1 MLESLSDKFEAVFKK
16 LRGHGKIRESHLD
29 ESLREI
35 RIALLEADV
44 NLDVVKRFVEAIR
57 SQAVGQ
63 EVLGSLTPAQQIVKI
78 VHEEL
83 IRLMGESTPLD
94 LGVSPPVPVMLV
106 GLQGSGKTTT
116 VAKLARYLKTEL
128 KRTPYLVPADVRRP
142 AAIDQLKILGE
153 QVGCAVHPTLA
164 TAKPVDICREALA
177 AAKNQGY
184 DVCLFDTAGRLH
196 IDEELMQEL
205 ADIRAAVRP
214 HQTLLVADAMT
225 GQDAVNVARGFH
237 ERLGL
242 TGVVLTKM
250 EGDAR
255 GGAALS
261 IRAVSGAPILFL
273 GVGEKLDALEAFH
286 PDRLASRIL
295 GMGDVLSLIERVE
308 RAVDQKEAAE
318 LERKLRRDEFS
329 LEDFR
334 DQLRTVKKMGSITDL
349 VGMIPG
355 LDKMARGVD
364 SAKAA
369 KDLGRIE
376 AIIGSMTNQERRN
389 PNLLNASRRRRVA
402 LGSGT
407 SVAEI
412 NRFLKQYTQMKKMMK
427 KFSGGA
433 LPMLGRKLGLPL

>member
-35 RIALLEADV
+35 RLALLEADV
-44 NLDVVKRFVEAIR
+44 NLEVVKGFVEGIR
-57 SQAVGQ
+57 SKALGQ

-78 VHEEL
+78 VHGEL
-83 IRLMGESTPLD
+83 IALMGEATALD
-94 LGVSPPVPVMLV
+94 LGASPPVPVMLV

-116 VAKLARYLKTEL
+116 VAKLARYLKGEL
-128 KRTPYLVPADVRRP
+128 RRTPYLVPADVRRP
-142 AAIDQLKILGE
+142 AAIDQLKILGD
-153 QVGCAVHPTLA
+153 QVGCAVHPTSA
-164 TAKPVDICREALA
+164 TSRPVDICREALA
-177 AAKNQGY
+177 AARNQGY

-196 IDEELMQEL
+196 IDEQLMQEL
-205 ADIRAAVRP
+205 AEIRAAVSP
-214 HQTLLVADAMT
+214 HQTVLVADAMT

-295 GMGDVLSLIERVE
+295 GMGDVLSLIERVG
-308 RAVDQKEAAE
+308 RVVDQKEAE
-318 LERKLRRDEFS
+318 GLEKKLRRDEFT
-329 LEDFR
+329 LEDFHA
-334 DQLRTVKKMGSITDL
+334 QLRTVKKMGSVTDL
-349 VGMIPG
+349 IGMIPG

-364 SAKAA
+364 STKAQ
-369 KDLGRIE
+369 KDLARVE

-427 KFSGGA
+427 KFSGGMM
-433 LPMLGRKLGLPL
+433 PMLGRKLGMPF